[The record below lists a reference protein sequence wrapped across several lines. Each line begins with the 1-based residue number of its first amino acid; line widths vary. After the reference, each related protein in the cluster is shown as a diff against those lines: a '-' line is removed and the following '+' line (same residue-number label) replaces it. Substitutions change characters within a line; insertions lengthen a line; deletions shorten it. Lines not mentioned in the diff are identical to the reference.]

1 MVNQMHQH
9 TNASGGM
16 LVAASDAALSIIHPS
31 SPRDFAFTTYQPF
44 PCRPRC
50 IACCH
55 YER

>member
-1 MVNQMHQH
+1 MVNQMRQH

-16 LVAASDAALSIIHPS
+16 LVAASDAALSIIHAS